1 MKRFLSTCLVLG
13 GISVFA
19 VGCGTSEP
27 SNVMDNVDEKELLD
41 YEAMI
46 AAENQAMD
54 SDTGDV
60 E

>member
-1 MKRFLSTCLVLG
+1 
-13 GISVFA
+13 
-19 VGCGTSEP
+19 
-27 SNVMDNVDEKELLD
+27 MDNVDEKELLD